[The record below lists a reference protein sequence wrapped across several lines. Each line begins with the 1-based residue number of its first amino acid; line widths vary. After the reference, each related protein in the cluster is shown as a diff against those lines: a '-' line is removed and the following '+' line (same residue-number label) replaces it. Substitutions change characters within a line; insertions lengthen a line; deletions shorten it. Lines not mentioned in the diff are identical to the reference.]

1 MEKSN
6 SCFRY
11 IRAKICQELK
21 PWFPLLLLFYPLLNH
36 TELCRETPRQQNYWH
51 CGKPDGLTG
60 IGRRNWS
67 GLHTKNWLNQDSC
80 LLRMCNL
87 KLEKQSLRM
96 LSIRK
101 KKKKNQGCYFYQ
113 STATVLINGTHSS
126 TEAINT
132 NSVVNRQQKSK
143 TTLE

>member
-1 MEKSN
+1 MPSQNVQFETWK
-6 SCFRY
+6 
-11 IRAKICQELK
+11 AVPEDA
-21 PWFPLLLLFYPLLNH
+21 LN
-36 TELCRETPRQQNYWH
+36 
-51 CGKPDGLTG
+51 K
-60 IGRRNWS
+60 
-67 GLHTKNWLNQDSC
+67 K
-80 LLRMCNL
+80 
-87 KLEKQSLRM
+87 
-96 LSIRK
+96 K

>member
-1 MEKSN
+1 MPPQNAQFETWK
-6 SCFRY
+6 
-11 IRAKICQELK
+11 AVPEDA
-21 PWFPLLLLFYPLLNH
+21 LNK
-36 TELCRETPRQQNYWH
+36 E
-51 CGKPDGLTG
+51 
-60 IGRRNWS
+60 
-67 GLHTKNWLNQDSC
+67 
-80 LLRMCNL
+80 
-87 KLEKQSLRM
+87 
-96 LSIRK
+96 